1 MRPAE
6 KLKLY
11 RRYHQSRHTMPT
23 AGAERRDLEKREI
36 AEMQR
41 VLREHETKAASIRQ
55 SDVKPI
61 KQ

>member
-1 MRPAE
+1 
-6 KLKLY
+6 
-11 RRYHQSRHTMPT
+11 MPT